1 MTAKKVLGKGLDALF
16 SERIEVEEVSEKI
29 PLINLDDIIPNR
41 FQPRKFIDED
51 KIDELASSI
60 RENGVI
66 QPIVVR
72 KMNGKYEII
81 VGERR
86 VRAAKKAGLKEIPAL
101 VKEYSDIRALEVALI
116 ENLQREDLNPIE
128 EALAYK
134 MIIEKEMIT
143 QEELSKKI
151 GKSRSYIANMIRLLE
166 LPEIIKDHVS
176 RGTISVGQ
184 AKAILAV
191 PDRKSQE
198 KLLKKIMDEQLSVRE
213 VERIARRKNVPR
225 GTKEYSKDPY
235 IDEIEDRLRTKFGTK
250 VVVDYRK
257 GRGSIKVEF
266 YSKEE
271 LERIL
276 DQMLSR

>member
-16 SERIEVEEVSEKI
+16 SERIEVEEVAEKI
-29 PLINLDDIIPNR
+29 PLISLDDIIPNR

-101 VKEYSDIRALEVALI
+101 IKEYSDIRALEVALI

-134 MIIEKEMIT
+134 MIIEREMIT

-151 GKSRSYIANMIRLLE
+151 GKSRSYIANMIRLME
-166 LPEIIKDHVS
+166 LPESVKEHVS

-184 AKAILAV
+184 AKAILAI
-191 PDRKSQE
+191 PDKKSQE
-198 KLLKKIMDEQLSVRE
+198 ELVKKILAEQLSVRE
-213 VERIARRKNVPR
+213 VERIARKKNVPR
-225 GTKEYSKDPY
+225 GTGKYEKDPY
-235 IDEIEDRLRTKFGTK
+235 IEEIEDQLRSRFGTK
-250 VVVDYRK
+250 VVVDYRRGK
-257 GRGSIKVEF
+257 GSIKIEF
-266 YSKEE
+266 YSREE

-276 DQMLSR
+276 DEVLSR

>member
-1 MTAKKVLGKGLDALF
+1 VLGKGLDALF
-16 SERIEVEEVSEKI
+16 SERIEVEEVAEKI
-29 PLINLDDIIPNR
+29 PLISLDDIIPNR

-134 MIIEKEMIT
+134 MIIEREMIT

-166 LPEIIKDHVS
+166 LPESVKEHVS

-184 AKAILAV
+184 AKAILAI
-191 PDRKSQE
+191 PDKKSQE
-198 KLLKKIMDEQLSVRE
+198 ELVKKILAEQLSVRE
-213 VERIARRKNVPR
+213 VERIARKKNVPR
-225 GTKEYSKDPY
+225 GTGKYEKDPD
-235 IDEIEDRLRTKFGTK
+235 IEEIEDQLRSRFGTK
-250 VVVDYRK
+250 VVVDYRGGK
-257 GRGSIKVEF
+257 GSIKIEF
-266 YSKEE
+266 YSREE

-276 DQMLSR
+276 DELLSR

>member
-16 SERIEVEEVSEKI
+16 SERIEVEEVAEKI
-29 PLINLDDIIPNR
+29 PLISLDDIIPNR

-134 MIIEKEMIT
+134 MIIEREMIT

-166 LPEIIKDHVS
+166 LPESVKEHVS

-184 AKAILAV
+184 AKAILAI
-191 PDRKSQE
+191 PDKKSQE
-198 KLLKKIMDEQLSVRE
+198 ELVKKILAEQLSVRE
-213 VERIARRKNVPR
+213 VERIARKKNVPR
-225 GTKEYSKDPY
+225 GTGKYEKDPD
-235 IDEIEDRLRTKFGTK
+235 IEEIEDQLRSRFGTK
-250 VVVDYRK
+250 VVVDYRGGK
-257 GRGSIKVEF
+257 GSIKIEF
-266 YSKEE
+266 YSREE

-276 DQMLSR
+276 DELLSR